1 MIPIPSCTVV
11 TSTSDG
17 RVHSLVEQGTAVV
30 AGDVV
35 ATVDNGGA
43 TIELTTPRAGLIRG
57 FLANLAQPVTV
68 GEGVVWLDRA

>member
-11 TSTSDG
+11 TTTSDG
-17 RVHSLVEQGTAVV
+17 RVHSLVDEGTAVN

-35 ATVDNGGA
+35 ATVENGGR

-57 FLANLAQPVTV
+57 FLANLAQPVAV
-68 GEGVVWLDRA
+68 GEGVVWLARA

>member
-17 RVHSLVEQGTAVV
+17 RIHSLVDEGTTVA

-35 ATVDNGGA
+35 ATIDTGGR
-43 TIELTTPRAGLIRG
+43 TIELTTPRGGKIRG
-57 FLANLAQPVTV
+57 FLANLAQPVAV
-68 GEGVVWLDRA
+68 GDGVVWLARA

>member
-17 RVHSLVEQGTAVV
+17 RVHSLVDEGTAVA

-35 ATVDNGGA
+35 ATIQCGGR
-43 TIELTTPRAGLIRG
+43 TVELRTPKAGFIRG
-57 FLANLAQPVTV
+57 FLANLAQPVAA
-68 GEGVVWLDRA
+68 GEGVVWLARA